1 MKYSIAVLAALTL
14 SHSASAE
21 EERGVPREVAVILA
35 HPDDEL
41 VMAPA
46 IARAAREGA
55 NVTFIYATSGD
66 QGPGVS
72 GMEKGAALAEVRK
85 AEANCSAQA
94 LGVRTVLFLDHGDGT
109 LTDRPQDFE
118 SPARKLANDL
128 GTILREH
135 PYDVILTWGPDGGY
149 GHGDHRIV
157 SVVVTQLVQA
167 SPASGAELFYPGIPA
182 GSLPPIP
189 QMQDWAV
196 TDPSRLPVSYA
207 YNAQDL
213 ASARAATQ
221 CHATQFSAE
230 ERAQMPDLFHA
241 TVWQGSVH
249 FRRAFDRGGA
259 ESVPTG
265 E

>member
-1 MKYSIAVLAALTL
+1 MKRTIILLAAMTF

-21 EERGVPREVAVILA
+21 EERSASHEVAVILA

-55 NVTFIYATSGD
+55 NVTFIYGTSGD

-85 AEANCSAQA
+85 GEANCSARA
-94 LGVRTVLFLDHGDGT
+94 LGVQTVLFLDHGDGT
-109 LTDRPQDFE
+109 LTDRPQDAE

-157 SVVVTQLVQA
+157 SAIVTQLVQVL
-167 SPASGAELFYPGIPA
+167 PAVRTDLFYPGIPT

-189 QMQDWAV
+189 EMQDWAV
-196 TDPSRLPVSYA
+196 TDPSRLPVSYE
-207 YNAQDL
+207 YGAQDL
-213 ASARAATQ
+213 ARARAATQ
-221 CHATQFSAE
+221 CHATQFSADQ
-230 ERAQMPDLFHA
+230 RAQLPDLFHA

-265 E
+265 K